1 LPRSGIARGSV
12 PRGVAVAPAHSGG
25 VVMLLLNPNAFASR
39 CSDERSREIMAKTVE
54 FFENKGLARV
64 KHDDHE
70 RVWYQDLLDFLER
83 EQVLATLLTPAGYGD
98 ADCRWDNWRNNE
110 FNEILAFYGL
120 HYWYT
125 WQVTILGLGP
135 IWMSGNEEAKRRAA
149 DLLRQGDVFAFGLSE
164 KQHGADVYATE
175 MTLYPEG
182 DGWRARGG
190 KYYIGNANVA
200 RMVSTFGRFAGGDE
214 YVFFA
219 VDSQHEKFDCIRN
232 LVNVQSYV
240 AEFAMRDVP
249 VGESDILSRG
259 ADAWNSALNTV
270 NIGKFNLGWASIGI
284 CTHALYEAIDHAA
297 NRRLYKQFVTDF
309 PHVQQL
315 FVDAYTRL
323 VAMKLFA
330 LRASDYFRSASLE
343 DRRYLLFNPIMKM
356 KVTMQ
361 GEEVINALWDV
372 IAARGFENEVYFEM
386 AARDIRALP
395 KLEGTAHVNM
405 ALVVK
410 FMANYLFNP
419 ADFPEVPRR
428 DDPADD
434 EFFFDQG
441 PAKGLGAIRFHDFNI
456 TYDAVHLPNVELF
469 GEQVDALKRF
479 LLQAP
484 PDGAQRRD
492 VDFLLS
498 LGEVFTLVP
507 YGQLILEAAPMYG
520 IADEVVDQI
529 FDVMVRDLSRYA
541 LQIYHKPSST
551 PDQMAMCLEMIR
563 KPVTDRERFQSV
575 WQEVSALAGAY
586 EMNE

>member
-1 LPRSGIARGSV
+1 
-12 PRGVAVAPAHSGG
+12 
-25 VVMLLLNPNAFASR
+25 MLLLNPNAFASR

-70 RVWYQDLLDFLER
+70 RVWYQDLLDFFER

-120 HYWYT
+120 HYWYS

-149 DLLRQGDVFAFGLSE
+149 ELLRQGDVFAFGLSE

-249 VGESDILSRG
+249 VTEADILSRG

-419 ADFPEVPRR
+419 ADYPEVPRR

-469 GEQVDALKRF
+469 REQVEALKRF
-479 LLQAP
+479 LLQTP
-484 PDGAQRRD
+484 PDEAQQRD

-520 IADEVVDQI
+520 ISGEVVDQI
-529 FDVMVRDLSRYA
+529 FDVMVRDFSRYA